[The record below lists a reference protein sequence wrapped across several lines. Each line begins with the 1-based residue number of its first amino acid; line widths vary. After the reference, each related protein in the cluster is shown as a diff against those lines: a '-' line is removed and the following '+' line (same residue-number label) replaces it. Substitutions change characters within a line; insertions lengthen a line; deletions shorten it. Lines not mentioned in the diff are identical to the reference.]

1 MPHDKTPPTVKE
13 PDFVRCLV
21 GQRQLDQIAQNP
33 YKKKMEGIKLN
44 WTGRRMN
51 LVFIE
56 KGKKKSY
63 NKPKGKKKKCA
74 ANSGIDVKE

>member
-33 YKKKMEGIKLN
+33 YKKKNGRDKIKLDRSKN
-44 WTGRRMN
+44 ELG
-51 LVFIE
+51 VH
-56 KGKKKSY
+56 
-63 NKPKGKKKKCA
+63 
-74 ANSGIDVKE
+74 

>member
-1 MPHDKTPPTVKE
+1 
-13 PDFVRCLV
+13 
-21 GQRQLDQIAQNP
+21 
-33 YKKKMEGIKLN
+33 MEGIKLN